1 MKMIISPLLSY
12 ICVINLLLIS
22 IIGYQRTFVNPLPG
36 IQHPIQSEVMR
47 GIVKG
52 IVIQAKYCI
61 QEKQKGVKKMI
72 KWEAVKQPATDED
85 IQHIEDFVGKKL
97 PGDYVELAK
106 VYHGSVPG
114 VCIDVDGEPYPFDQL
129 LSVSKEDGEEEDF
142 CHVIGAYRH
151 MYLDENSDPTLPE
164 GFVPFALDGQNKWYC
179 FDYRES
185 TESPAIVLIN
195 WEAHYEDD
203 PDYVVTFIKES
214 FNELLE
220 SLYEL

>member
-1 MKMIISPLLSY
+1 M
-12 ICVINLLLIS
+12 V
-22 IIGYQRTFVNPLPG
+22 
-36 IQHPIQSEVMR
+36 
-47 GIVKG
+47 
-52 IVIQAKYCI
+52 
-61 QEKQKGVKKMI
+61 
-72 KWEAVKQPATDED
+72 KWEEVKQPATDQDVER
-85 IQHIEDFVGKKL
+85 IEKFVGQKL
-97 PGDYVELAK
+97 PKEYVEW
-106 VYHGSVPG
+106 VEIYQGSIPG
-114 VCIDVDGEPYPFDQL
+114 ACIDVNGVPYLFDKMLCISKGEGDL
-129 LSVSKEDGEEEDF
+129 EDF
-142 CHVIGAYRH
+142 YHVIGVYSE
-151 MYLDENSDPTLPE
+151 MYLSEDSDPSLPK